1 MAIEIKR
8 RFTAAVIYTAPD
20 ATTILDV
27 VREAISNGADL
38 RWADLHGTD
47 LRGADLSGTN
57 LSGADLSGVYLH
69 GADLHG
75 ADLSGTNLSGTNL
88 RGADLHGAD
97 LHVADLSGVY
107 LRGAD
112 LSGVYLRG
120 ADLRGADLSG
130 AIGLEEFRKFQLV
143 GSTSHYI
150 VIDAP
155 GSISVGCERH
165 PAAWWLAHFQAVG
178 RKHRYTDDQIAEY
191 GLFLKLT
198 VAWMKRHKCHKTND

>member
-57 LSGADLSGVYLH
+57 LSG
-69 GADLHG
+69 
-75 ADLSGTNLSGTNL
+75 TNL

-97 LHVADLSGVY
+97 LHV
-107 LRGAD
+107 AD